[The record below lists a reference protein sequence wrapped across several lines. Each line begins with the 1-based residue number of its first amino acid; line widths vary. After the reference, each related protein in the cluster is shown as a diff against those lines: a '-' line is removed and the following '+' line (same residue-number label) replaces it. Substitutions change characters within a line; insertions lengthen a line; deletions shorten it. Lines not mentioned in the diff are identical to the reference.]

1 MIREII
7 KANVPILV
15 GLGLS
20 LLAFFAAWNWINGL
34 SYRTQVGIL
43 EVKLAEAREGLT
55 TCEHNVT
62 TQRAQIEDQNEA
74 LARAKAEG
82 ERRRRE
88 ALEAIEDAQD
98 RAAVNQARYQRLRED
113 WPAGCVGALA
123 RIREE
128 YQL

>member
-1 MIREII
+1 MLKEII

-15 GLGLS
+15 GIALS

-43 EVKLAEAREGLT
+43 EVKLAESREELT
-55 TCEHNVT
+55 TCEHNAT
-62 TQRAQIEDQNEA
+62 TQRAQLKTQNEA

-88 ALEAIEDAQD
+88 ALDAIEDAQA
-98 RAAVNQARYQRLRED
+98 RAAVNQARYQRLREE
-113 WPAGCVGALA
+113 WPTACVDAMA

>member
-15 GLGLS
+15 GVALS
-20 LLAFFAAWNWINGL
+20 ILAFLAAWNWINGL
-34 SYRTQVGIL
+34 SYRAQVAIL
-43 EVKLAEAREGLT
+43 EVKLAEAREELT

-74 LARAKAEG
+74 LARAAAEG

-88 ALEAIEDAQD
+88 ALEAIEDAQA

-113 WPAGCVGALA
+113 WPSGCVDALA